1 MAKVTGKVFDVGL
14 FKRLMVYTN
23 PYKITL
29 YFVAIAAI
37 LLTVFAVTRPILL
50 KITVNDYILTKDKH
64 GLLLFILLMLGVLML
79 EVVFQFLFVF
89 YANWLGQS
97 IIKDIRQKLFN
108 HMLNFKMAYYD
119 KSSVGRLVTRAVSDI
134 ETIASIF
141 SQGLFVIIA
150 DLLKMLVVMGVMLW
164 MSWKLS
170 FIVFAI
176 LPLIIYATRIFQ
188 KAMKSAFEEVRTQIS
203 NLNSFVQERVTG
215 MKIVQLFSREKTEY
229 KNFKE
234 INEKHKKGWLRTVW
248 YNSIFFPIPELA
260 NSIAVGLV
268 VWYGGFIAV
277 GENSMNQL
285 GEVMAFIMMI
295 GMLFRPLRQIADKFN
310 TLQMGMVAAGRVFT
324 ILDTDSSI
332 SDEGKIT
339 TFDIQGNISFQNVRF
354 SYIEGEEV
362 LHGISFDVQQG
373 QTVAIVGATGAGKST
388 IINLLNR
395 FYEIDSGTIYIDNTN
410 INDVKLTALRTKI
423 AVVLQDVFLFAD
435 TVLNNI
441 TLQDTSITRE
451 TVEKAAKQIGVHD
464 FIMSLPNNYDYNVKE
479 RGSML
484 SSGQRQLI
492 SFLRAYVTNP
502 SILILDEAT
511 SSVDSHSEQLI
522 QNATDTITQ
531 GRTSIVIAHR
541 LATIKKADTIIVMDA
556 GKIVEQGS
564 HDELLQIKN
573 GYYKN
578 LYEVQFIQQETTAIK
593 T

>member
-1 MAKVTGKVFDVGL
+1 MAKVTGKVFDIGL
-14 FKRLMVYTN
+14 FKRLLVYTN
-23 PYKITL
+23 PYKLIL
-29 YFVAIAAI
+29 YFVATAAI
-37 LLTVFAVTRPILL
+37 LLSVFAVTRPILL
-50 KITVNDYILTKDKH
+50 KITVNEYIITKDTH
-64 GLLLFILLMLGVLML
+64 GLLIYILFMLGVLVL

-89 YANWLGQS
+89 FANWLGQS
-97 IIKDIRQKLFN
+97 IIKDIRQKLFH

-150 DLLKMLVVMGVMLW
+150 DLLKMLVVMSVMLW

-176 LPLIIYATRIFQ
+176 LPLIIYATRVFQ
-188 KAMKSAFEEVRTQIS
+188 KAMKFAFEDVRTQIS

-215 MKIVQLFSREKTEY
+215 MKIVQLFSREETEY

-234 INEKHKKGWLRTVW
+234 INEKHKKGWLKTVW

-268 VWYGGFIAV
+268 VWYGGLMSATNI
-277 GENSMNQL
+277 SMEL
-285 GEVMAFIMMI
+285 GEVLAFIMMI
-295 GMLFRPLRQIADKFN
+295 GMLFGPLRQIADKFN

-324 ILDTDSSI
+324 ILDTESTIEDTGTLTSI
-332 SDEGKIT
+332 
-339 TFDIQGNISFQNVRF
+339 DIKGNISFKDVHF
-354 SYIEGEEV
+354 SYVEDEEV
-362 LHGISFDVQQG
+362 LHGISLEVQQG

-395 FYEIDSGTIYIDNTN
+395 FYEIDSGTICIDG
-410 INDVKLTALRTKI
+410 IDLKDIKLAALRAKI

-435 TVLNNI
+435 TIFHNI
-441 TLQDTSITRE
+441 TLQDPTITRE
-451 TVEKAAKQIGVHD
+451 TVEKAAKQIGVHE

-479 RGSML
+479 RGGML

-502 SILILDEAT
+502 RILILDEAT
-511 SSVDSHSEQLI
+511 SSVDSYSEQLI
-522 QNATDTITQ
+522 QNATDTITK

-556 GKIVEQGS
+556 GNIVEQGS
-564 HDELLQIKN
+564 HNELLQIEN

-578 LYEVQFIQQETTAIK
+578 LYEVQFIQQEAS
-593 T
+593 